1 MDGFTS
7 WAFGVI
13 TGINMTMMMVLW
25 FGRQRKTKE

>member
-1 MDGFTS
+1 MDPFTA

-13 TGINMTMMMVLW
+13 TGINVTLIMEFW